1 MARTDAVTV
10 DPGNS
15 DALRAWVG
23 TDGEYWV
30 ANVSIFDISL
40 SRYQQRF
47 LHAARIEATDRV
59 LDLGCGT
66 GQATRDAARVAGSG
80 SALGVDLSS
89 RMVDCARMRADEEG
103 LTNAR
108 FLQADAQV
116 HPFGASTFDV
126 AISRTGAMFFAD
138 PVAAFTNI
146 AKALVPG
153 GRLVLLVWQPLAR
166 NHWVR
171 DLSAALAAG
180 REMPTPPP
188 DAPGPFS
195 LSAPDRVR
203 SILTAGGFTDIELE
217 GVDELM
223 WFGDSAEQAHRFLCG
238 LGFTEFMLNGLDD
251 DARRAALADLR
262 ASIEAHA
269 TDAGVLYPSAA
280 WIVTATRV

>member
-1 MARTDAVTV
+1 MARTDALTV

-15 DALRAWVG
+15 EALRAWDG
-23 TDGEYWV
+23 TDGDYWV
-30 ANVSIFDISL
+30 ANESIFDNGL

-47 LHAARIEATDRV
+47 LEAARIEATDRV
-59 LDLGCGT
+59 LDVGCGT
-66 GQATRDAARVAGSG
+66 GQATRDAARAAGSG

-89 RMVDCARMRADEEG
+89 RMVECAQLRAHEEG
-103 LTNAR
+103 IANAR

-116 HPFGASTFDV
+116 HPFGPSTFDV
-126 AISRTGAMFFAD
+126 AISRTGSMFFAD

-146 AKALVPG
+146 AEALVAG

-171 DLSAALAAG
+171 DLSDALAAG
-180 REMPTPPP
+180 REMPTRAP

-195 LSAPDRVR
+195 LSSPDRVR
-203 SILTAGGFTDIELE
+203 SILTAGGFTDTELE

-269 TDAGVLYPSAA
+269 TNAGVLYPSAA